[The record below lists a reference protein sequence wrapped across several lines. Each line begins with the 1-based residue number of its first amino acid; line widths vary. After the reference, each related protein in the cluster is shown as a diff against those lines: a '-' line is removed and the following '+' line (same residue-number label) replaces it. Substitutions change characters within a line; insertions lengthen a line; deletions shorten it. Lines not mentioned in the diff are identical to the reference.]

1 MEIIRT
7 DLVSNGKVLTRVKE
21 ERNILQTIKRGTATW
36 ICHILHRNCLLNHV
50 IEGNIEGRIEVTG
63 RRGIKRKQLLADFKE
78 M

>member
-7 DLVSNGKVLTRVKE
+7 DLVSNEKVLTRVKE
-21 ERNILQTIKRGTATW
+21 ERNILQTIKSGKTTW
-36 ICHILHRNCLLNHV
+36 MCHILQRNCLLNHI

-63 RRGIKRKQLLADFKE
+63 RRGIRRKQLLADFKE